1 MLSRSVL
8 LLLTVLVG
16 AGIVLLALRH
26 PRVSALFH
34 QGIPDRP
41 KRRLFLAAIGFFVT
55 FSVARTL
62 AYVNYHHIG
71 PFHDIYIGGRH
82 IHHLVWGILILLGV
96 GFGWLAEV
104 GNGSDKS
111 SIIASRLMSFLYGAG
126 AALTLDEFAL
136 WLNLEDVYWA
146 RQGRESIDAIILF
159 GTLLLIAIW
168 GSGFF
173 KAVAREMRLG
183 KSKEL
188 ESRAK
193 PV

>member
-1 MLSRSVL
+1 MLERSVL
-8 LLLTVLVG
+8 LILTVG
-16 AGIVLLALRH
+16 IAAGLMLLALRH

-55 FSVARTL
+55 FSIARTL
-62 AYVNYHHIG
+62 AYVNYHQIG
-71 PFHDIYIGGRH
+71 PFHDIYIRGRH

-96 GFGWLAEV
+96 GFGWLVEF
-104 GNGSDKS
+104 GCGSEQS
-111 SIIASRLMSFLYGAG
+111 SLIASRLMSFLYGAG

-159 GTLLLIAIW
+159 GALLLIAIW

-173 KAVAREMRLG
+173 KAIAT
-183 KSKEL
+183 EL
-188 ESRAK
+188 LPKKRSQG
-193 PV
+193 

>member
-8 LLLTVLVG
+8 LLLTVFVG

-71 PFHDIYIGGRH
+71 PFHDIYIGRRH

-96 GFGWLAEV
+96 GFGWLVEV
-104 GNGSDKS
+104 GIGSDKS

-183 KSKEL
+183 KS
-188 ESRAK
+188 
-193 PV
+193 